1 MSQGYQQE
9 ETVGWLDAGS
19 GYQVRIGDR
28 GKVQCRN
35 AKGKVLASVPAALK
49 EDPQVVRLRQLT
61 EWLDRHDAECRSTVD
76 EWMVRS
82 LPVPAG
88 LLTQVWADSSW
99 AAALRDLVITAG
111 PGEVG
116 FLRDADAER
125 GLGVVT
131 LDGDTVR
138 LTPETVLVPHPVLLE
153 DLEELREFGA
163 ELGVE
168 QKVQQLFRQT
178 FVRPDAFEAGRRSVD
193 EFSGGR
199 FEQLNHAFSRCR
211 TLGYPVRG
219 GDAVYTA
226 YENGVVVE
234 ARYWLGG
241 DYPEGEAWTGDLR
254 WTLGDGTALP
264 LAEVGP
270 VAWSEGMRMA
280 SAIHAGRVVAEDE
293 AVAK

>member
-1 MSQGYQQE
+1 M
-9 ETVGWLDAGS
+9 GWLDAAS
-19 GYQVRIGDR
+19 GYQVRISDGGR
-28 GKVQCRN
+28 VQCRN
-35 AKGKVLASVPAALK
+35 AKGKVLASVPSAIK
-49 EDPQVVRLRQLT
+49 EDPQVVRLRQLR
-61 EWLDRHDAECRSTVD
+61 EWLDRHEAECRSTVD

-82 LPVPAG
+82 LPVSTA
-88 LLTQVWADSSW
+88 LLAQVWADSAW
-99 AAALRDLVITAG
+99 AAALRDLVVTAG

-131 LDGDTVR
+131 LDGDTAR
-138 LTPETVLVPHPVLLE
+138 LRPETVLIPHPVLLE
-153 DLEELREFGA
+153 DLAELREFGA

-168 QKVQQLFRQT
+168 QQVQQLFRQT
-178 FVRPDAFEAGRRSVD
+178 FARPAEIPAGRKAVD
-193 EFSGGR
+193 DFSGGR

-226 YENGVVVE
+226 HENGVVVE

-241 DYPEGEAWTGDLR
+241 DYPEAETWTGDLR
-254 WTLGDGTALP
+254 WALADGTALP
-264 LAEVGP
+264 LADVGS

-280 SAIHAGRVVAEDE
+280 SAIYAGRVVAEDE
-293 AVAK
+293 AVTR

>member
-1 MSQGYQQE
+1 M
-9 ETVGWLDAGS
+9 GWLDAGS

-61 EWLDRHDAECRSTVD
+61 EWLDRHDAECRATVD

-82 LPVPAG
+82 LPVPTA
-88 LLTQVWADSSW
+88 LLTQVWADASW

-178 FVRPDAFEAGRRSVD
+178 FARPAVFDAARRSID

-241 DYPEGEAWTGDLR
+241 DYPEAEAWTGDLR
-254 WTLGDGTALP
+254 WTLADGTALP
-264 LAEVGP
+264 LADVGP

-280 SAIHAGRVVAEDE
+280 SAIHAGRVVAENE

>member
-1 MSQGYQQE
+1 M
-9 ETVGWLDAGS
+9 GWLDAGS

-61 EWLDRHDAECRSTVD
+61 EWLDRHDAACRATVD

-82 LPVPAG
+82 LPVPTA
-88 LLTQVWADSSW
+88 LLTQVWADTSW

-168 QKVQQLFRQT
+168 QQVQQLFRQT
-178 FVRPDAFEAGRRSVD
+178 FVRPAVFEAGRRSVD

-254 WTLGDGTALP
+254 WTLADGTALP
-264 LAEVGP
+264 LSDVGP
-270 VAWSEGMRMA
+270 VSWSEGMRMA

-293 AVAK
+293 AVAR

>member
-1 MSQGYQQE
+1 M
-9 ETVGWLDAGS
+9 GWLDAGS
-19 GYQVRIGDR
+19 GYQVRIGER

-35 AKGKVLASVPAALK
+35 AKGKVLASVPSALK

-61 EWLDRHDAECRSTVD
+61 EWLDRHEAECRSTVD

-82 LPVPAG
+82 LPVPTA
-88 LLTQVWADSSW
+88 LLTQVWADQAW
-99 AAALRDLVITAG
+99 ADALRDLVVTAG
-111 PGEVG
+111 PGEAG

-138 LTPETVLVPHPVLLE
+138 LTPESVRIPHPVLLD

-168 QKVQQLFRQT
+168 QQVQQLFRQT
-178 FVRPDAFEAGRRSVD
+178 FARPAAFGAGQRSVD
-193 EFSGGR
+193 EFSGGK
-199 FEQLNHAFSRCR
+199 FEQLNHATSRCR

-226 YENGVVVE
+226 YEDGVVVE

-241 DYPEGEAWTGDLR
+241 DYPEGETYTGDLR
-254 WTLGDGTALP
+254 WTLADGTALA
-264 LAEVGP
+264 LADVGP

-280 SAIHAGRVVAEDE
+280 SAIHAGRVVEKDE
-293 AVAK
+293 AVA

>member
-1 MSQGYQQE
+1 
-9 ETVGWLDAGS
+9 VGWLDAGS

-61 EWLDRHDAECRSTVD
+61 EWLDRHNAECRSTVD

-82 LPVPAG
+82 LPVPTA
-88 LLTQVWADSSW
+88 LLVQVWADSAW
-99 AAALRDLVITAG
+99 AAALRDLVVTAG
-111 PGEVG
+111 AGEVG

-178 FVRPDAFEAGRRSVD
+178 FTRPAVFDAARRSVD

-211 TLGYPVRG
+211 TLSYPVRG

-226 YENGVVVE
+226 YEHGVVVE

-254 WTLGDGTALP
+254 WTLADGTALP
-264 LAEVGP
+264 LTEVGP

>member
-1 MSQGYQQE
+1 M
-9 ETVGWLDAGS
+9 GWLDAGS
-19 GYQVRIGDR
+19 GYQVRIGDGGR
-28 GKVQCRN
+28 VQCRN
-35 AKGKVLASVPAALK
+35 AKGKVLASVPSALR

-61 EWLDRHDAECRSTVD
+61 EWLGRHEAECRSTVD

-82 LPVPAG
+82 LPVPTA
-88 LLTQVWADSSW
+88 LLTEVWADPAW
-99 AAALRDLVITAG
+99 AGALRDLVVTSG

-116 FLRDADAER
+116 FLRDADAGK

-138 LTPETVLVPHPVLLE
+138 LRPETVRIPHPVLLD

-168 QKVQQLFRQT
+168 QQVQQLFRQT
-178 FVRPDAFEAGRRSVD
+178 FARPAVLPPGGKSVD
-193 EFSGGR
+193 DYSGGR

-226 YENGVVVE
+226 HENGVVVE

-241 DYPEGEAWTGDLR
+241 DYPEAEAWTGDLR
-254 WTLGDGTALP
+254 WTLADGTALP
-264 LAEVGP
+264 LTDVGP
-270 VAWSEGMRMA
+270 VAWSEGNRMA
-280 SAIHAGRVVAEDE
+280 SAIHAGRVVAEEE
-293 AVAK
+293 AVTR